1 MAEACHSLAPEVTH
15 FGFIIS
21 PTAKTV
27 IILIL
32 CIINTIGIRGQ
43 GDSSR
48 EAERQREGGRENV
61 CEREREIGRDI
72 EARQGQRER

>member
-32 CIINTIGIRGQ
+32 CIINTIGIR
-43 GDSSR
+43 DR
-48 EAERQREGGRENV
+48 ETVTERQRDRERGAERMCV
-61 CEREREIGRDI
+61 REREINRDR
-72 EARQGQRER
+72 ETRQGQRER